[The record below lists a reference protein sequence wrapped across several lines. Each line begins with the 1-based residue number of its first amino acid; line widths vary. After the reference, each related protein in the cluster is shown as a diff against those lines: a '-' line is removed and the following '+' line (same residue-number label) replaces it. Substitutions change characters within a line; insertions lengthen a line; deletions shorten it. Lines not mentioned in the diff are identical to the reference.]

1 MAPRPPANH
10 SLLRSHLILG
20 AQGVFPR
27 PPLSPRK
34 KGKGIR
40 AKNAK
45 PKTDSW
51 NLPPFFSGSCFSY
64 LDVIRN
70 FKENDASTLQA
81 VRSATAEYVNN
92 LGEILIFQ
100 QPSFLR
106 IVFLFNDFIT
116 RKEYNLTIPDL

>member
-1 MAPRPPANH
+1 MRKMQN
-10 SLLRSHLILG
+10 LRKT
-20 AQGVFPR
+20 R
-27 PPLSPRK
+27 
-34 KGKGIR
+34 GICQ
-40 AKNAK
+40 
-45 PKTDSW
+45 PI
-51 NLPPFFSGSCFSY
+51 FSGSCFSY